1 MARPRILVV
10 GKIHGDGVARL
21 AAADVETQYLDQAD
35 EATVAAAAREA
46 DAILLRTSR
55 LSAEAIAAATR
66 LRVVSR
72 HGVGYDNVDLD
83 AMNRAGIPLT
93 IVGPVNAVSV
103 AEQTM
108 FLILAAMKQGIAYDK
123 ATREGRWGFRDSL
136 RAGEVAG
143 KTLLVIGYGRI
154 GRAVAR
160 IARAF
165 DMQIAAFDPFQ
176 AAPAEDGLRWFTSLP
191 EALAIADVVTL
202 HVPLTAQTRHLI
214 DAAAL
219 AQMKPGAVVIC
230 TARGGIVDEEALA
243 DALVAGRLRGAGLD
257 VFAEEPFPAGH
268 RLAALDS
275 VVLSPH
281 SAALTEECAARM
293 ASVAAENCLDGLA
306 GRLDPG
312 LVVNPQVLK
321 QGG

>member
-1 MARPRILVV
+1 MARPKVLIV
-10 GKIHGDGVARL
+10 GKIHRDGVALL
-21 AAADVETQYLDQAD
+21 ASADVETVYLDQAD
-35 EATVAAAAREA
+35 EAAVAAAARDA

-55 LSAEAIAAATR
+55 LGAAAIADAKH

-83 AMNRAGIPLT
+83 AMNTAGIPLT

-108 FLILAAMKQGIAYDK
+108 FLILAAMKQGIAYDR
-123 ATREGRWGFRDSL
+123 ATREGRWSFRDSL

-165 DMQIAAFDPFQ
+165 DMRIAAFDPFQ
-176 AAPAEDGLRWFTSLP
+176 TAPAEDDLRWFASLP
-191 EALAIADVVTL
+191 EALAAADVVSL

-219 AQMKPGAVVIC
+219 SVMKPGAVVIC
-230 TARGGIVDEEALA
+230 TARGGIVDEDALA

-293 ASVAAENCLDGLA
+293 ASVAAQNCLDGLA
-306 GRLDPG
+306 GRLDPA
-312 LVVNPQVLK
+312 LVVNPQTLK
-321 QGG
+321 SGG

>member
-1 MARPRILVV
+1 MAGPKVLVV
-10 GKIHGDGVARL
+10 GKIHRDGVALL
-21 AAADVETQYLDQAD
+21 AGADVETVYLDQAD
-35 EATVAAAAREA
+35 EAAVAAAARDA

-55 LSAEAIAAATR
+55 LGAAAIADAKR

-108 FLILAAMKQGIAYDK
+108 FLILGAMKQGIAYDR
-123 ATREGRWGFRDSL
+123 ATREGRWSFRDSL

-154 GRAVAR
+154 GRAVAG

-165 DMQIAAFDPFQ
+165 DMRIAAFDPFQ
-176 AAPAEDGLRWFTSLP
+176 TAPAEDDLHWFTSLP
-191 EALAIADVVTL
+191 EALAAADVVSL

-214 DAAAL
+214 GATAL
-219 AQMKPGAVVIC
+219 SVMKPGAVVIC

-257 VFAEEPFPAGH
+257 VFAEEPFPAGN

-293 ASVAAENCLDGLA
+293 ASVAAQNCLDGLA
-306 GRLDPG
+306 GRLDPA
-312 LVVNPQVLK
+312 LVVNPQTLK
-321 QGG
+321 SGG

>member
-1 MARPRILVV
+1 MARPKVLVV
-10 GKIHGDGVARL
+10 GKIHRDGAALL
-21 AAADVETQYLDQAD
+21 ASADVETVYLDQAD
-35 EATVAAAAREA
+35 EAAVALAARDA

-55 LSAEAIAAATR
+55 LGAAAIADAKH

-108 FLILAAMKQGIAYDK
+108 FLILAAMKQGIAYDR
-123 ATREGRWGFRDSL
+123 ATREGRWSFRDSL

-165 DMQIAAFDPFQ
+165 DMRIAAFDPFQ
-176 AAPAEDGLRWFTSLP
+176 AAPAEDDLRWFTALP
-191 EALAIADVVTL
+191 EALAAADVVSL

-219 AQMKPGAVVIC
+219 SVMKPGAVVIC
-230 TARGGIVDEEALA
+230 TARGGIVDEDALA

-293 ASVAAENCLDGLA
+293 ASVAAQNCLDGLA
-306 GRLDPG
+306 GRLDPA
-312 LVVNPQVLK
+312 LVVNPQTLK
-321 QGG
+321 SGG